1 MDYIMGVV
9 MMAHQMTV
17 FKYVVHLVN
26 LLKII
31 EVNTLKD
38 IKAMLKKLIMD
49 MNLHPYMNI
58 SIMMIK
64 KDIIQGRIR
73 EDKNV

>member
-49 MNLHPYMNI
+49 MSLHPYMNI